1 MELNTDRR
9 RTDSRDSRMEVEQV
23 LPLKKIR
30 VIDDGET
37 LHSFDFTPSDQPASG
52 PDPIPIQNDFV
63 YMNYI

>member
-1 MELNTDRR
+1 
-9 RTDSRDSRMEVEQV
+9 MEVEQV